1 MSTRERWIVYPLLF
15 LTLGLA
21 LRDKFIPSSVRAVD
35 LMTPKIR
42 CNELE
47 VASVRCGKIECAA
60 LDVIGPK
67 GEELI
72 KMGMAS
78 NRAGRLELCGVDGK
92 TVVVLGAGGE
102 GKSGIVETLSS
113 DGAPLV
119 QLRSTKGGGT
129 VWTIDRQKKAV
140 IMLGH
145 NDRDSGLFMEVPGR
159 RIPLAVPVRRKEKA
173 PDADPKKA
181 PEATPEEEPPKAGK
195 EAS

>member
-1 MSTRERWIVYPLLF
+1 MTTRERWIVYPLLF
-15 LTLGLA
+15 LSLGLA
-21 LRDKFIPSSVRAVD
+21 LRDKLIPSSVRAVD

-47 VASVRCGKIECAA
+47 VANVRCLGKIECGA
-60 LDVIGPK
+60 LGVSGPK
-67 GEELI
+67 GKDLVR
-72 KMGMAS
+72 MGRAS
-78 NRAGRLELCGVDGK
+78 NGAGRVELCGVEGK

-102 GKSGIVETLSS
+102 GKSGVVETLSS

-145 NDRDSGLFMEVPGR
+145 NERDSGLFMEVPGR

-173 PDADPKKA
+173 P
-181 PEATPEEEPPKAGK
+181 EEPPEKKTPKAEESK
-195 EAS
+195 